1 MHKID
6 WISKLTSSKW
16 WTSIASFVT
25 LMIIACGGTESTGT
39 QVAAIIMAGAV
50 VIGYT
55 IGEGLVD
62 GQGAKGD
69 IIINSADVTPLDTDD
84 TVKEGDE

>member
-6 WISKLTSSKW
+6 WVSKLTSRKW

-25 LMIIACGGTESTGT
+25 LLIVAFGGTESTAT
-39 QVAAIIMAGAV
+39 QVASIIMAGAI

-55 IGEGLVD
+55 IGEGLID
-62 GQGAKGD
+62 SQGASGD
-69 IIINSADVTPLDTDD
+69 IVIDASEVSKLTTEEED
-84 TVKEGDE
+84 K